1 MKQDNSEK
9 PKKIA
14 IILSKLEEADKR
26 KYQIWPKEYTDGNF
40 EIRCF
45 SINRSEGQDEWTSFD
60 AGEGK
65 WNLRRLVKSILK
77 WFPDFLTFFKS
88 NRASYG
94 IKKSLRLWSK
104 FAPLHALKPDV
115 IHFVEPGLVRIVKPM
130 PPNAKSV
137 TSFRGG
143 DILVMPYIDVAWKEY
158 LTKELFPSQAIVHLI
173 SNCMVREV
181 EKFSPETKNILM
193 LHMGMDEKMFV
204 PQDKKSNN
212 FGKTIIVTSSRLSW
226 QKGLIFALN
235 AIKQLKDEGFALEYH
250 IVGDGNLY
258 NQLAY
263 WSRYLGIQD
272 DVFLHGRVRLD
283 EVRDILNTADIYLQ
297 PSISECLCI
306 ATIEGMAMELPVVAT
321 TVGGFPEI
329 VDEGESGFL
338 VPPGDADAIALALK
352 KLIQE
357 PEMANAM
364 GRHGRKIVL
373 KKFTL
378 DIERQNWLQIYRN
391 LTK

>member
-1 MKQDNSEK
+1 MDQQNSEK

-14 IILSKLEEADKR
+14 IILSKLEETNKR
-26 KYQIWPKEYTDGNF
+26 KYQIWPNEVTIANL
-40 EIRCF
+40 ELRCF

-60 AGEGK
+60 DGEGK
-65 WNLRRLVKSILK
+65 WNLKRLVKSILK
-77 WFPDFLTFFKS
+77 WFPDFLAFFKS
-88 NRASYG
+88 NRANYG

-104 FAPLHALKPDV
+104 FAPLHAWKPDV
-115 IHFVEPGLVRIVKPM
+115 IHFVEPGLARIVKPM
-130 PPNAKSV
+130 PPNAKSI

-143 DILVMPYIDVAWKEY
+143 DILVMPYIDLAWKDY
-158 LTKELFPSQAIVHLI
+158 LTKELFPSQKIVHLI
-173 SNCMVREV
+173 SSCMLEEA
-181 EKFSPETKNILM
+181 EKLSPESKNFLM
-193 LHMGMDEKMFV
+193 LTMGIDEKLFV
-204 PQDKKSNN
+204 PKNKNSANAE
-212 FGKTIIVTSSRLSW
+212 KVIIVTSGRLSW

-235 AIKQLKDEGFALEYH
+235 AIKQLKDEGIALEYH

-272 DVFLHGRVRLD
+272 SVILHGRVSLD

-297 PSISECLCI
+297 PSISESLCI

-321 TVGGFPEI
+321 TVGEFPKM
-329 VDEGESGFL
+329 VVEGESGLL
-338 VPPGDADAIALALK
+338 VPPGDADAIASALK

-357 PEMANAM
+357 SEMAKVM
-364 GRHGRKIVL
+364 GKLGRKIVL
-373 KKFTL
+373 EKFTL
-378 DIERQNWLQIYRN
+378 DIERQNWLQVYQN